1 MMGKKLNQSLRWVIA
16 VFLLVALMM
25 PSLVALAQTGSGQ
38 ITGVSRL
45 NVRSGPGSGY
55 PVVVILDAG
64 ANVTLIGRNGD
75 ASWVNIQL
83 AGGVQ
88 GWVNARY
95 VTANIAIAS
104 LPVSAQGTAASATV
118 NAYYLNVRTGP
129 GVGFAIIG
137 PLGQGDGV
145 SMIGRNADAS
155 WVEIVLPNGTHGWVN
170 SGWLIPSIPV
180 INLPITD
187 GQGGGTTNPP
197 SGAVGVVTAFF
208 LNVRSGPAVT
218 YPSFARLSQN
228 DAVNLVGRNA
238 DGSWVQLALRDGRQ
252 GWVNA
257 GWMRLSV
264 AVTSLPITDGSSSGS
279 PLPPPPG
286 PNATVTAFYLN
297 VRYGPSSTYG
307 AFTRLARDQVVSLVG
322 RNASGT
328 WVQIQ
333 IPAGA
338 SGWVNANYLIPS
350 VAISTLPVT
359 G

>member
-1 MMGKKLNQSLRWVIA
+1 MKRIRSINSPRWLIA
-16 VFLLVALMM
+16 VFLMAALMM

-45 NVRSGPGSGY
+45 NVRSGPGVGY
-55 PVVVILDAG
+55 PLVVVVEAG

-95 VTANIAIAS
+95 VTANIAISS
-104 LPVSAQGTAASATV
+104 LPASAQGTAASASV
-118 NAYYLNVRTGP
+118 NAYYLNVRSGP
-129 GVGFAIIG
+129 GVGFG
-137 PLGQGDGV
+137 VVGTLGQGDGV
-145 SMIGRNADAS
+145 SMIGRNFDAS
-155 WVEIVLPNGTHGWVN
+155 WVEIVLPVGTRGWVN
-170 SGWLIPSIPV
+170 AGWLTPSIPV

-197 SGAVGVVTAFF
+197 SGAVGVVTAFY
-208 LNVRSGPAVT
+208 LNVRTGPGVA
-218 YPSFARLSQN
+218 YPSLARLSKDQ
-228 DAVNLVGRNA
+228 AVNLIGRNA
-238 DGSWVQLALRDGRQ
+238 DGSWVQLSLPDNKS

-257 GWMRLSV
+257 GWLRLNV
-264 AVTSLPITDGSSSGS
+264 AASSLPVTDGSTSGTQV
-279 PLPPPPG
+279 PPPG
-286 PNATVTAFYLN
+286 PNAIVTAYYLN
-297 VRYGPSSTYG
+297 VRYGPSATYG
-307 AFTRLARDQVVSLVG
+307 AFARLSRDQYVGLVG

-338 SGWVNANYLIPS
+338 SGWVDANYLIPS
-350 VAISTLPVT
+350 VGIGTLPVT